1 MKFIISAKSTPV
13 EYDGNAVI
21 FTTGKAPYTNHTDI
35 LFSRELKKGVF
46 TYKTGLSPKDI
57 ENNDVLTDNDKN
69 IFLEKQ
75 KVLLDIIHTEYNDEV
90 LDPNNHLFWNDQRTT
105 FKINDE
111 TLQTIFDTNDPDDAI
126 LYLNIISGG
135 FSSIAPSEIY
145 TEMYSFYKYFITT
158 QEEEDERGIKD
169 QYGSKVEAYSELMD
183 LLTEAGNDALVY
195 ISYLLNDINKGWT
208 KNTSRATLK
217 TNFIR
222 YIEEGNSGKDK
233 KKAVDNFYKLAL
245 LWKSDK
251 ETLIAKA
258 NISAAIYF
266 GVIRKTRDKMFVY
279 KDIQLGKTEAAI
291 FNFLMK
297 AANATEFDEILEKTE
312 VYLTK

>member
-1 MKFIISAKSTPV
+1 MKFIISAKSTPI
-13 EYDGNAVI
+13 EYDGNAVV

-35 LFSRELKKGVF
+35 LFSRELKKGIF

-90 LDPNNHLFWNDQRTT
+90 LDPNNHLFWNDQRTI

>member
-1 MKFIISAKSTPV
+1 MKFIISAKSTPI
-13 EYDGNAVI
+13 EYDGNAVV

-35 LFSRELKKGVF
+35 LFSRELKKGIF

-75 KVLLDIIHTEYNDEV
+75 KVLLDIIHTEYNEEV

>member
-1 MKFIISAKSTPV
+1 MKFIISAKSTPI

-57 ENNDVLTDNDKN
+57 ENNDILTDNDKK

-75 KVLLDIIHTEYNDEV
+75 GVLLEIIHKEYSDEV
-90 LDPNNHLFWNDQRTT
+90 LAPDNHLFWSDQRTT

-158 QEEEDERGIKD
+158 QEEEDEREIKD

-222 YIEEGNSGKDK
+222 YIEEGNNGKDK

-266 GVIRKTRDKMFVY
+266 GVIRKTRDKIYVY

-297 AANATEFDEILEKTE
+297 ASNANEFDEILEKTE

>member
-75 KVLLDIIHTEYNDEV
+75 KVLLDIIHTEYNEEV

-312 VYLTK
+312 IYLTK